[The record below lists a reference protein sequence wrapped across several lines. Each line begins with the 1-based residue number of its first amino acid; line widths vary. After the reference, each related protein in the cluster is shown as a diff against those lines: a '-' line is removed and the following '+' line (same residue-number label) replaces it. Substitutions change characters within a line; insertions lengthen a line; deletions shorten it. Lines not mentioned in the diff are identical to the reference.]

1 MLPPL
6 RQLLELTLVAAV
18 FTLLAL
24 PLLNL
29 VNALEL
35 PEELIELRQLLDA
48 IDDALDANRPPL
60 RVLEGETARW
70 LRSEAEAET
79 ECCPDPEMDDAD
91 ADEGGGALG
100 FANDDVQ
107 LAVLALS

>member
-70 LRSEAEAET
+70 LRSEAET